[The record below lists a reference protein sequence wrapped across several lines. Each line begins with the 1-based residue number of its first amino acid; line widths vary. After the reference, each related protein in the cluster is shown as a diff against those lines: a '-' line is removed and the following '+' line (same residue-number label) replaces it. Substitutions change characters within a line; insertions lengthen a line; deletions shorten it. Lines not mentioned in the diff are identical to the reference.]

1 MDKKILT
8 VFGSNLLFFQTSV
21 KLLYNYY
28 ISDSDDESDSEDDS
42 DDDEPLIKPID
53 RQLRTARPIRIQL
66 LKRLT
71 LLQAIET
78 DLTCCVD
85 DCAGFWIWLTSRD
98 VYRDFA

>member
-1 MDKKILT
+1 MDKKIWTRLRSN
-8 VFGSNLLFFQTSV
+8 FGL
-21 KLLYNYY
+21 KLLYYY
-28 ISDSDDESDSEDDS
+28 SISDSDEESDSDADS

-71 LLQAIET
+71 LLQALET
-78 DLTCCVD
+78 DIPCCAD